1 VKTCSRKRPEFG
13 VVPLKTD
20 VLRRLVA
27 PQLNRWKSLREDR
40 LTLLKLRRRSCAFT
54 EKQREPKA
62 FTLLPELRERHCAF
76 TLLELLVVMAIIVL
90 LLAAVVPAV
99 TSLSKSNGR
108 KAAISNLL
116 GGIEQARAQAIAD
129 GQATYVVF
137 ATFGNG
143 TSQATLDRYNYKSYA
158 IFEDD
163 SANPGAVKQLTP
175 WRTLPTGLSLRAN
188 QGSGFAITNLVT
200 PAALPAPTPSFSF
213 TPNSSSSPTFY
224 LIKFN
229 TAGELDTPAANV
241 VLGLFEG
248 FVSSGNE
255 TFTCAKDKNGN
266 PFASEYLS
274 IAQHTGRAEPTA
286 TPTP

>member
-54 EKQREPKA
+54 
-62 FTLLPELRERHCAF
+62 LPELREHHCAF

-90 LLAAVVPAV
+90 LLAMVVPAV

-108 KAAISNLL
+108 KAAIANLL

-137 ATFGNG
+137 ATFGSG
-143 TSQATLDRYNYKSYA
+143 TSQAILDRYNFKSYA

-163 SANPGAVKQLTP
+163 PANPGAVKQLTP
-175 WRTLPTGLSLRAN
+175 WRILPTGVSLLSESL
-188 QGSGFAITNLVT
+188 G
-200 PAALPAPTPSFSF
+200 ALATSTFTF
-213 TPNSSSSPTFY
+213 TPLTATATFPFLKFTSDGGVDPASTPLSSTGSVPFG
-224 LIKFN
+224 I
-229 TAGELDTPAANV
+229 
-241 VLGLFEG
+241 FEG
-248 FVSSGNE
+248 YVNGSIDNYTSTNKFTE
-255 TFTCAKDKNGN
+255 TITVGRF
-266 PFASEYLS
+266 
-274 IAQHTGRAEPTA
+274 TGRAEDT
-286 TPTP
+286 TP